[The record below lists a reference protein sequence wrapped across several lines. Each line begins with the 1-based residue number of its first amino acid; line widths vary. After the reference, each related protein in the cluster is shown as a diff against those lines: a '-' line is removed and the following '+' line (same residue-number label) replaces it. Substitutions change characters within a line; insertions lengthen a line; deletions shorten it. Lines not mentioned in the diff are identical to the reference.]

1 MTMEFAVG
9 RAAQKSPS
17 VMFRELEPPKSKW
30 HFHGIVCLVGCVIL
44 MMFYNNVSGWMINYF
59 FKTATGTFEGMGS
72 EGVNVEFGN
81 MLGDP
86 VWQTVFMAVALI
98 FIDPILYFFGASEN
112 TLPYAKE
119 YIQIILYGNI
129 VTHLYF
135 GLNAAMRSSGNPKK
149 AMALTIFTV
158 VFNTILDPIFIFVFD
173 MGIAGAAWATV
184 IAQTAAMIVVLK
196 HFSDK
201 SRAFHFEKGIF
212 KLDPRVAKDS
222 LVIGMGPFLM
232 NAAACLVTL
241 FINQQLRDYSG
252 DLGIGSYGICNR
264 FIFMFIM
271 ICMGLNQGMQPIVG
285 FNYGAKQFL
294 RVKETLKLTILYA
307 TAIMTLGFLLAE
319 IFPRQIVMI
328 FTTDEELIQQ
338 AIKGM
343 RIVFAC
349 FPIVGFQIVTGN
361 FFQSVGMAGKSVF
374 MSLTRQLLF
383 LLPGLLIFPYF
394 FQDNGIWM
402 SMPISDGLSSLVA
415 FIMLYNQM
423 KKFKQFVYD
432 QYKNYLLNCIEK
444 RMQNNELIIIDG
456 IHIKPGK
463 IEIYLDLLNKYKY
476 NFYCKNILFILKK
489 SKAVKISLAVC
500 HRKLFPQ

>member
-1 MTMEFAVG
+1 MAEKSAIPVELGTEKIGRLLKQYALPAIIAQTASSLYNMVDSIFIGQGVGPLAISGLAVTFPLMNLSTAFG
-9 RAAQKSPS
+9 T
-17 VMFRELEPPKSKW
+17 
-30 HFHGIVCLVGCVIL
+30 LVGAGAATMLSVLLGQKNYKAANKVLGNVVSLNVIL
-44 MMFYNNVSGWMINYF
+44 G
-59 FKTATGTFEGMGS
+59 
-72 EGVNVEFGN
+72 
-81 MLGDP
+81 LL
-86 VWQTVFMAVALI
+86 FMAVALI

-241 FINQQLRDYSG
+241 FINPQLRDYSG

-271 ICMGLNQGMQPIVG
+271 ICMGLNQGMQPIAG
-285 FNYGAKQFL
+285 YNYGAKQYS
-294 RVKETLKLTILYA
+294 RVKEVFWMTAKFGTIV
-307 TAIMTLGFLLAE
+307 TTICFCIGMFIPRLAAG
-319 IFPRQIVMI
+319 I
-328 FTTDEELIQQ
+328 FTHDEALLNMSAE
-338 AIKGM
+338 GM
-343 RIVFAC
+343 RILTIG
-349 FPIVGFQIVTGN
+349 FPIVGLQMIGTN
-361 FFQSVGMAGKSVF
+361 FFQCLGMVKKSIIL
-374 MSLTRQLLF
+374 SLSRQLLF
-383 LLPGLLIFPYF
+383 LLPLLYCLPLWMGA
-394 FQDNGIWM
+394 NGVWM
-402 SMPISDGLSSLVA
+402 SFPISDVLSAILTA
-415 FIMLYNQM
+415 ILLRRLF
-423 KKFKQFVYD
+423 KKFNTLK
-432 QYKNYLLNCIEK
+432 
-444 RMQNNELIIIDG
+444 DG
-456 IHIKPGK
+456 
-463 IEIYLDLLNKYKY
+463 EEST
-476 NFYCKNILFILKK
+476 ILGSNL
-489 SKAVKISLAVC
+489 
-500 HRKLFPQ
+500 